1 MKSALDSI
9 AACTIFGRNH
19 HPKVYHLKV
28 VAAEYH
34 GYYILSYVVYIAL
47 DGGHQVL
54 SVALGTFLPRFFE
67 IRLKQGDGLLHG
79 AG

>member
-1 MKSALDSI
+1 M
-9 AACTIFGRNH
+9 
-19 HPKVYHLKV
+19 
-28 VAAEYH
+28 
-34 GYYILSYVVYIAL
+34 YIAL

-79 AG
+79 ASRLDHLWQKHFALSEEVAYHLHALHERALDDVAWHGVLL